1 VRYTRWQRRHPD
13 AQGGAVA
20 LSDGT
25 DQNQTT
31 LPSRHLPAVEFRDLP
46 EPVPLRKVSGASV
59 IILATAIG
67 SGEIILWPYITT
79 QVGFTFMWAALVGFG
94 IQFFLNME
102 IERYTLATGETA
114 ITGFTRFWKPW
125 WWLFVVFALLQ
136 NFWPGWATG
145 AATAATFV
153 FGLGENAPV
162 VPITIAALL
171 AIGLTLTLSP
181 VVYQAVEK
189 IQGVLVG
196 VIMLFVIVAIP
207 TATAGASW
215 GALFTDG
222 IGFPAG
228 QAGLGIA
235 LLLGALAF
243 AGAGGANNLVQS
255 NYIRDKGMGM
265 GKHMPKIVSPITGH
279 EEAKPSLGYM
289 FPTDAENMRRWRGW
303 WRVANWEQFI
313 TFFLIGVL
321 TLIIMAV
328 LAHSTLGVGTVTEQN
343 LAFLR
348 LEGEALQETVA
359 PWFGV
364 AFWITAVIALFTTNL
379 GILDYTSRL
388 IADQFK
394 IHALKDSPFWTES
407 RIYVTAVWFMIVVG
421 SVILLAG
428 VDQPFLLV
436 LIASCIAGVQMFI
449 YSGLLIMLNRKALP
463 PELRVG
469 GIRLAVLAVSF
480 LFFGFLSV
488 LLVVDELG
496 FLG

>member
-1 VRYTRWQRRHPD
+1 MTASSSPEQR
-13 AQGGAVA
+13 
-20 LSDGT
+20 
-25 DQNQTT
+25 QTT
-31 LPSRHLPAVEFRDLP
+31 LPTKYLPPVEFRDLP
-46 EPVPLRKVSGASV
+46 EPVPLRKVTGASV

-79 QVGFTFMWAALVGFG
+79 QVGFTFMWAAVVGFA

-114 ITGFTRFWKPW
+114 ITGFSRFWKPW
-125 WWLFVVFALLQ
+125 WWLFVVFALCQ

-145 AATAATFV
+145 AATAATYV

-171 AIGLTLTLSP
+171 AIGITLTLSP

-189 IQGVLVG
+189 IQGVLVLL
-196 VIMLFVIVAIP
+196 IILFVVIAIP
-207 TATAGASW
+207 SATTGAAW

-222 IGFPAG
+222 VGFPVG
-228 QAGLGIA
+228 QEGLGIA

-265 GKHMPKIVSPITGH
+265 GMHMPKIVSPITGH

-321 TLIIMAV
+321 TLVIMAV
-328 LAHSTLGVGTVTEQN
+328 LAYSTLGVGRVQEQD
-343 LAFLR
+343 LAFLL
-348 LEGEALQETVA
+348 LEGQVLQETVA
-359 PWFGV
+359 PWFGI
-364 AFWITAVIALFTTNL
+364 AFWVTAVIALFTTNL

-394 IHALKDSPFWTES
+394 IHALKDNQYWTES
-407 RIYVTAVWFMIVVG
+407 RIYATSVWLMIIMG
-421 SVILLAG
+421 SLILLAG

-436 LIASCIAGVQMFI
+436 VISSSIAGVQMFI
-449 YSGLLIMLNRKALP
+449 YSGLLMMLNRKALP
-463 PELRVG
+463 KELRVG
-469 GIRLAVLAVSF
+469 GIRLAVLALSF

-488 LLVVDELG
+488 LLVIDELG
-496 FLG
+496 LMG

>member
-1 VRYTRWQRRHPD
+1 MTASSGPKPSQ
-13 AQGGAVA
+13 A
-20 LSDGT
+20 
-25 DQNQTT
+25 T
-31 LPSRHLPAVEFRDLP
+31 LPSKYLPPVEFRDLP
-46 EPVPLRKVSGASV
+46 EPVPLRKVFGASV

-67 SGEIILWPYITT
+67 SGEILLWPYITT
-79 QVGFTFMWAALVGFG
+79 QVGFTFMWAAVVGFG

-125 WWLFVVFALLQ
+125 WWLFVIFALLQ

-145 AATAATFV
+145 AATAATYV
-153 FGLGENAPV
+153 FGMGEDAPV

-171 AIGLTLTLSP
+171 AIGITLTLSP

-189 IQGVLVG
+189 IQGVLVAL
-196 VIMLFVIVAIP
+196 IMLFVVIAIP
-207 TATAGASW
+207 TATTGADW
-215 GALFTDG
+215 GALFTSGVD
-222 IGFPAG
+222 FPVG
-228 QAGLGIA
+228 QGTLDIA

-265 GKHMPKIVSPITGH
+265 GMHMPKIVSPITGH

-303 WRVANWEQFI
+303 WKVANWEQFI
-313 TFFLIGVL
+313 TFFVIGLL
-321 TLIIMAV
+321 TLVIMSV
-328 LAHSTLGVGTVTEQN
+328 LAYSTLGVGRVQEQD
-343 LAFLR
+343 LAFLL
-348 LEGEALQETVA
+348 LEGQVLQETVA
-359 PWFGV
+359 PWFGI

-394 IHALKDSPFWTES
+394 INALKDSRFWTES
-407 RIYVTAVWFMIVVG
+407 RIYAATVWLMILVG
-421 SVILLAG
+421 SLILLAG

-436 LIASCIAGVQMFI
+436 LIASTIAGVQMFI

-463 PELRVG
+463 KELRIG
-469 GIRLAVLAVSF
+469 GARLAVLAVSF
-480 LFFGFLSV
+480 LFFGVLSV
-488 LLVVDELG
+488 LLVVDRLG
-496 FLG
+496 G

>member
-1 VRYTRWQRRHPD
+1 
-13 AQGGAVA
+13 
-20 LSDGT
+20 
-25 DQNQTT
+25 
-31 LPSRHLPAVEFRDLP
+31 
-46 EPVPLRKVSGASV
+46 VSGASV

-67 SGEIILWPYITT
+67 SGEMILWPYITT
-79 QVGFTFMWAALVGFG
+79 QIGFTFMWAALVGFG

-125 WWLFVVFALLQ
+125 WWLFVIFALLQ

-145 AATAATFV
+145 AATAATYV
-153 FGLGENAPV
+153 FGMGEDAPV

-171 AIGLTLTLSP
+171 AIGITLTLSP

-196 VIMLFVIVAIP
+196 LIMLFVIIAIP
-207 TATAGASW
+207 AATTGEAW
-215 GALFTDG
+215 GALVTDG
-222 IGFPAG
+222 VGFPAG
-228 QAGLGIA
+228 QAGLGVA

-265 GKHMPKIVSPITGH
+265 GMHMPKIVSPITGH
-279 EEAKPSLGYM
+279 EEAKPSLGYV

-303 WRVANWEQFI
+303 WKVANWEQFI

-321 TLIIMAV
+321 TLIIMSV
-328 LAHSTLGVGTVTEQN
+328 LAYSTLGVGNVQEQD

-394 IHALKDSPFWTES
+394 INALKDSPFWTES
-407 RIYVTAVWFMIVVG
+407 RIYAASVWAMIVVG
-421 SVILLAG
+421 SVILLVG
-428 VDQPFLLV
+428 FDQPFVLV
-436 LIASCIAGVQMFI
+436 VISSSIAGVQMFI
-449 YSGLLIMLNRKALP
+449 YSGLLMMLNRRALP
-463 PELRVG
+463 KEIKLG
-469 GIRLAVLAVSF
+469 GVRMAVLAVSF

-488 LLVVDELG
+488 LLVLDQLG
-496 FLG
+496 IVG

>member
-1 VRYTRWQRRHPD
+1 
-13 AQGGAVA
+13 
-20 LSDGT
+20 
-25 DQNQTT
+25 
-31 LPSRHLPAVEFRDLP
+31 
-46 EPVPLRKVSGASV
+46 V

-67 SGEIILWPYITT
+67 SGEVILWPYITT
-79 QVGFTFMWAALVGFG
+79 QVGFTFMWAAVVGFG

-102 IERYTLATGETA
+102 IERYTLATGESA
-114 ITGFTRFWKPW
+114 ITGFSRFWKPW

-153 FGLGENAPV
+153 FDMGEDAPV
-162 VPITIAALL
+162 VPITIAALV

-181 VVYQAVEK
+181 VVYQTVEK
-189 IQGVLVG
+189 IQGFLVVL
-196 VIMLFVIVAIP
+196 ILLFVIIAIP
-207 TATAGASW
+207 TATTGQAW

-222 IGFPAG
+222 VGFPIG
-228 QAGLGIA
+228 GSLDIA

-265 GKHMPKIVSPITGH
+265 GAHMPRIVSPITGH
-279 EEAKPSLGYM
+279 EEAKPSLGYI

-303 WRVANWEQFI
+303 WKVANWEQFL
-313 TFFLIGVL
+313 TFFVIGVL
-321 TLIIMAV
+321 TLVILSV
-328 LAHSTLGVGTVTEQN
+328 LAYSTLGVGQVSDQD

-348 LEGEALQETVA
+348 LEGEVLQDTVA
-359 PWFGV
+359 PWFGT
-364 AFWITAVIALFTTNL
+364 AFWIAAIIALFTTNL

-394 IHALKDSPFWTES
+394 INALRDSAVWTES
-407 RIYVTAVWFMIVVG
+407 RIYAATVWLMILLG

-436 LIASCIAGVQMFI
+436 VIASSIAGVQMFI
-449 YSGLLIMLNRKALP
+449 YSGLLIMLNRRGLP
-463 PELRVG
+463 KELRIG

-488 LLVVDELG
+488 LLVLDRLG
-496 FLG
+496 ITG

>member
-1 VRYTRWQRRHPD
+1 
-13 AQGGAVA
+13 
-20 LSDGT
+20 
-25 DQNQTT
+25 
-31 LPSRHLPAVEFRDLP
+31 
-46 EPVPLRKVSGASV
+46 VPLRKVSGASV

-67 SGEIILWPYITT
+67 SGEMILWPYITT
-79 QVGFTFMWAALVGFG
+79 QVGFTFMWAAVVGFG

-125 WWLFVVFALLQ
+125 WWLFVVFALCQ

-145 AATAATFV
+145 AATAATYV
-153 FGLGENAPV
+153 FGMGEGAPV

-171 AIGLTLTLSP
+171 AIGITLTLSP

-189 IQGVLVG
+189 IQGVLVAL
-196 VIMLFVIVAIP
+196 IMLFVVIAIP
-207 TATAGASW
+207 AATTGEAW
-215 GALFTDG
+215 GALVTSG
-222 IGFPAG
+222 AGFPVG
-228 QAGLGIA
+228 QEGLGIA

-265 GKHMPKIVSPITGH
+265 GMHMPKIVSPITGH

-321 TLIIMAV
+321 TLVVMAV
-328 LAHSTLGVGTVTEQN
+328 LAYSTLGVGQVQEQN
-343 LAFLR
+343 LAFLL
-348 LEGEALQETVA
+348 LEGQVLQETVA
-359 PWFGV
+359 PWFGI
-364 AFWITAVIALFTTNL
+364 AFWVAAVIALFTTNL

-394 IHALKDSPFWTES
+394 INALENSRFWTES
-407 RIYVTAVWFMIVVG
+407 RIYAASVWLMIIVG
-421 SVILLAG
+421 SLILVAG

-436 LIASCIAGVQMFI
+436 VISSCIAGVQMFI
-449 YSGLLIMLNRKALP
+449 YSGLLIMLNRRALP
-463 PELRVG
+463 KELRIG

-488 LLVVDELG
+488 LLVLDELG
-496 FLG
+496 LMG

>member
-1 VRYTRWQRRHPD
+1 MAESP
-13 AQGGAVA
+13 
-20 LSDGT
+20 S
-25 DQNQTT
+25 T
-31 LPSRHLPAVEFRDLP
+31 LPSRFLPPLERRDLP
-46 EPVPLRKVSGASV
+46 EPVALRRIMGASV

-67 SGEIILWPYITT
+67 SGEVILWPYITT
-79 QVGFTFMWAALVGFG
+79 QVGFTFMWAAVVGFG

-102 IERYTLATGETA
+102 IERYTLATGESA
-114 ITGFTRFWKPW
+114 ITGFSRFWKPW
-125 WWLFVVFALLQ
+125 WWLFIVFALLQ

-153 FGLGENAPV
+153 FDLGDDAPV

-189 IQGVLVG
+189 IQGVLV
-196 VIMLFVIVAIP
+196 VLILIFVIIAIP
-207 TATAGASW
+207 TATSGSSW

-222 IGFPAG
+222 VGFPIG
-228 QAGLGIA
+228 GNLDVA

-265 GKHMPKIVSPITGH
+265 GAHMPRIVSPITGH
-279 EEAKPSLGYM
+279 EEAKPCLGYI

-303 WRVANWEQFI
+303 WKVANLEQFI

-321 TLIIMAV
+321 TLVILAV
-328 LAHSTLGVGTVTEQN
+328 LAHSTLGVGTVSDQD

-348 LEGEALQETVA
+348 LEGEVLQETVA
-359 PWFGV
+359 PWFGT
-364 AFWITAVIALFTTNL
+364 AFWIAAIIALFTTNL

-388 IADQFK
+388 VADQCK
-394 IHALKDSPFWTES
+394 INALKDNAFWTES
-407 RIYVTAVWFMIVVG
+407 RIYAVTVWLMIVAG
-421 SVILLAG
+421 SVILLVG
-428 VDQPFLLV
+428 VDQPFWLV
-436 LIASCIAGVQMFI
+436 VIASSIAGVQMFI
-449 YSGLLIMLNRKALP
+449 YSGLLIQLNRRGLP
-463 PELRVG
+463 KELRVT
-469 GIRLAVLAVSF
+469 GIRLGVLGVSF

-488 LLVVDELG
+488 LLVVDRLG
-496 FLG
+496 LMG

>member
-1 VRYTRWQRRHPD
+1 
-13 AQGGAVA
+13 VA

-25 DQNQTT
+25 ERSQTT
-31 LPSRHLPAVEFRDLP
+31 LPSKYLPPVEFRDLP
-46 EPVPLRKVSGASV
+46 EPVPLRKVTGASV
-59 IILATAIG
+59 ILLATAIG
-67 SGEIILWPYITT
+67 SGEVILWPYITT
-79 QVGFTFMWAALVGFG
+79 QVGFTFMWAALVGFA

-145 AATAATFV
+145 AATAATYV
-153 FGLGENAPV
+153 FGMGENAPV

-171 AIGLTLTLSP
+171 AIGITLTLSP
-181 VVYQAVEK
+181 VVYQTVEK
-189 IQGVLVG
+189 IQGVLV
-196 VIMLFVIVAIP
+196 VLIMIFVVVAIP
-207 TATAGASW
+207 TATTGEAW

-222 IGFPAG
+222 VGFPVG
-228 QAGLGIA
+228 VEGLGIA

-265 GKHMPKIVSPITGH
+265 GMHMPKIVSPITGH

-303 WRVANWEQFI
+303 WKVANWEQFI

-321 TLIIMAV
+321 TLIIMSV
-328 LAHSTLGVGTVTEQN
+328 LAYSTLGVGQVQEQN
-343 LAFLR
+343 LAFLL
-348 LEGEALQETVA
+348 LEGQVLQERVA
-359 PWFGV
+359 PWFGI
-364 AFWITAVIALFTTNL
+364 AFWIAAVIALFTTNL

-394 IHALKDSPFWTES
+394 IHALKDSQVWTES
-407 RIYVTAVWFMIVVG
+407 RIYAAAVWFMIVVG
-421 SVILLAG
+421 SLILLAG
-428 VDQPFLLV
+428 VSQPFLLV

-449 YSGLLIMLNRKALP
+449 YSGLLIMLNRRALP
-463 PELRVG
+463 KELRVG
-469 GIRLAVLAVSF
+469 GVRLAVLAISF

-488 LLVVDELG
+488 LLVLDQLG
-496 FLG
+496 VVE

>member
-1 VRYTRWQRRHPD
+1 M
-13 AQGGAVA
+13 
-20 LSDGT
+20 
-25 DQNQTT
+25 
-31 LPSRHLPAVEFRDLP
+31 
-46 EPVPLRKVSGASV
+46 
-59 IILATAIG
+59 
-67 SGEIILWPYITT
+67 GED
-79 QVGFTFMWAALVGFG
+79 
-94 IQFFLNME
+94 
-102 IERYTLATGETA
+102 
-114 ITGFTRFWKPW
+114 
-125 WWLFVVFALLQ
+125 
-136 NFWPGWATG
+136 
-145 AATAATFV
+145 
-153 FGLGENAPV
+153 APV

-189 IQGVLVG
+189 IQGVLVAL
-196 VIMLFVIVAIP
+196 IMIFVIIAIP
-207 TATAGASW
+207 TATTGEAW

-222 IGFPAG
+222 VGFPVG
-228 QAGLGIA
+228 QEGLSIA

-265 GKHMPKIVSPITGH
+265 GGHMPRIVSPITGH

-303 WRVANWEQFI
+303 WKVANGEQFI

-321 TLIIMAV
+321 TLVILAV
-328 LAHSTLGVGTVTEQN
+328 LAYSTLGVGQVQEKD
-343 LAFLR
+343 LAFLQ
-348 LEGEALQETVA
+348 LEGQVLQDTVA
-359 PWFGV
+359 PWFGN
-364 AFWITAVIALFTTNL
+364 AFWIATIIALFTTNL

-394 IHALKDSPFWTES
+394 INALANSQFWTES
-407 RIYVTAVWFMIVVG
+407 RIYAATVWLMIVLG
-421 SVILLAG
+421 SLILIAG
-428 VDQPFLLV
+428 LDQPFVLV
-436 LIASCIAGVQMFI
+436 VIASSIAGVQMFI

-463 PELRVG
+463 KELRVG

-496 FLG
+496 LMG